1 MISIPSSEPN
11 RFCTG
16 YSRREALRIGALA
29 LGGMSLPQML
39 RAEAAAGTGSSTKS
53 VIMVYLPGGPS
64 HTDMWDIKE
73 DAPSQIRGEFNAI
86 STSGP
91 GIRIC

>member
-73 DAPSQIRGEFNAI
+73 YAPSQIRGEFNAI